1 MGLLCFLQSA
11 RCPIVIQSNLAALT
25 RNSWAVDTVMS
36 EKRYFLSSKKHT
48 SKNKHFKRMDIRL
61 AKK

>member
-11 RCPIVIQSNLAALT
+11 RCPIVIQSNLAVLT

-36 EKRYFLSSKKHT
+36 ENAIFCPPKSILQKTDT
-48 SKNKHFKRMDIRL
+48 SKERI
-61 AKK
+61 